1 MCTVQ
6 YHAGND
12 PYTKHTTRSLIRSI
26 TRSPKHE
33 RVKCIF
39 LQTAQEYLVL
49 TNMPINTPKSR
60 NPKIVELIMRQ
71 LAPNCLFR
79 KRCSL
84 VSLAESLGCSQ
95 RCIQVAPPRRT
106 NVGAA
111 FLQNYSR
118 RGKREMALFFATKSR
133 PQACCSQLQFPPE
146 ILIDDVREE
155 G

>member
-1 MCTVQ
+1 
-6 YHAGND
+6 
-12 PYTKHTTRSLIRSI
+12 
-26 TRSPKHE
+26 
-33 RVKCIF
+33 
-39 LQTAQEYLVL
+39 
-49 TNMPINTPKSR
+49 
-60 NPKIVELIMRQ
+60 MRQ

-155 G
+155 GQLQTFILASKWLIQFRDESESEQDVNTIYRRPKFHFFPFIFCQWLIFFPVSFWRPIRLFPAFFIS